1 MVRSYFIRQD
11 MSNDKKKK
19 PDRDLSAKFREFITQ
34 HPPSLFSRRLR
45 YLLLD
50 YMIHQQKIGFPL
62 DFDACL
68 WELSDL
74 FDLLDCAAD
83 EWENQKKPGSM
94 NGQ

>member
-1 MVRSYFIRQD
+1 LSGHYFIRQG
-11 MSNDKKKK
+11 MSNDQKKKLS
-19 PDRDLSAKFREFITQ
+19 RDLSEKFREFITQ

-62 DFDACL
+62 DFGTCL

-74 FDLLDCAAD
+74 FDLLDCAED
-83 EWENQKKPGSM
+83 EWENQKKPDSI

>member
-1 MVRSYFIRQD
+1 
-11 MSNDKKKK
+11 MSNDQQKQPGK
-19 PDRDLSAKFREFITQ
+19 DLSEKFREFITQ

-45 YLLLD
+45 HLLLD

-62 DFDACL
+62 DFGTCL

-83 EWENQKKPGSM
+83 EWKNKNEI
-94 NGQ
+94 